1 MDLGDYS
8 YTFRRLVPAHRNTV
22 MSDNTEA
29 TMLPDITF
37 TGTNGN
43 ECEAFIVAIRDL
55 AFAQGR
61 DEDHHWMLRF
71 ATTRLRGKALRWHA
85 RLEPSIKQDWDLF
98 VQALFEEYSF
108 VEESGGLE
116 IATPVRSATTFSSG
130 LSTISLPT
138 ITEKNPNFISQS
150 PPLGISG
157 VQPGYSHSQASY
169 FSNQHTYPVRQY
181 DPSTQG
187 QQIGLLR
194 IVNDEGSCIPQYIWW
209 GYSVDEMKT
218 LMGTC
223 DGPFPARTTVNRH
236 EALVVSFLPSIG
248 PHEIVCLRTQNQN

>member
-1 MDLGDYS
+1 
-8 YTFRRLVPAHRNTV
+8 
-22 MSDNTEA
+22 
-29 TMLPDITF
+29 MLPDITF

-116 IATPVRSATTFSSG
+116 IATPVRYDDV
-130 LSTISLPT
+130 
-138 ITEKNPNFISQS
+138 QS
-150 PPLGISG
+150 PPSRHYHRYLIKVVLVGLPQLLVPDSPRLAFPPLRRRIRTLS
-157 VQPGYSHSQASY
+157 AR
-169 FSNQHTYPVRQY
+169 VRR
-181 DPSTQG
+181 
-187 QQIGLLR
+187 LA
-194 IVNDEGSCIPQYIWW
+194 
-209 GYSVDEMKT
+209 
-218 LMGTC
+218 
-223 DGPFPARTTVNRH
+223 FPAFNQVTVTLKPRIFRINILIRSANTIPRPKGSRSGCFVSLTMK
-236 EALVVSFLPSIG
+236 EAVFPNTFG
-248 PHEIVCLRTQNQN
+248 GDTAWTR